1 MRLKLNG
8 TDFYMLYEPTGIE
21 DWMLVAVVP
30 TDIVNKNMN
39 KLQFCTI
46 LLVGGIFAAL
56 GIILILM
63 IVRANGVKLK
73 RKNTEL
79 LYRDE
84 LFTKLSRNVDDIF
97 MMLDIVSG
105 KPDYVSPNIERL
117 LGISVEEVLHDVHV
131 LDKLHPEDTLK
142 QKVERLEGIQN
153 EEQRE
158 WNFEYIHQKTRERR
172 WFHIVA
178 MRSEV
183 EGRSKY
189 IFVMSDRTEDKKVNQ
204 ALEEAAHAAEAAN
217 RAKSTFL
224 SNISHDIRTPMNAI
238 SGFTTLAI
246 RSMDQKEKV
255 RDYLAKI
262 QVSGDH
268 LMSLINDV
276 LDMSRIESGRI
287 HLEESEVKLPE
298 VLSELETITS
308 GHVQAKQ
315 LKLSVDAGEIAN
327 ETVCCDKTRLNQI
340 LLNLLSNAIK
350 FTPVGGR
357 ISVRLRQLPGTQ
369 ENKTVCGI
377 AVYEFSVKDNGIGM
391 SPEFIKKIFDPFER
405 ERTSTVS
412 RVPGTGLGMS
422 ISKNLVEMMGGTIEV
437 QSEQGKGTEFMI
449 HIPMR
454 VCSGEKPADHCS
466 VEKRMDHD
474 FGRPSADRVEET
486 FSPMTAGNDFSGRHV
501 LLVEDNEL
509 NREIATAILR
519 GYGFEVDTAENGAI
533 AVEKV
538 QSAAP
543 DTYDIV
549 LMDVLMPVMD
559 GFLSKPI
566 DIDELWKTL
575 RRLLQD

>member
-1 MRLKLNG
+1 MNKHEHAMIRRRSMLLTVTVLLCIAAGSLRYYTLVTQTVYEESVSHLRELLHQTGTVLNG
-8 TDFYMLYEPTGIE
+8 FVEHNMIYLHMRSISIQEIDGDE
-21 DWMLVAVVP
+21 DIQQYL
-30 TDIVNKNMN
+30 
-39 KLQFCTI
+39 
-46 LLVGGIFAAL
+46 
-56 GIILILM
+56 
-63 IVRANGVKLK
+63 
-73 RKNTEL
+73 E
-79 LYRDE
+79 
-84 LFTKLSRNVDDIF
+84 
-97 MMLDIVSG
+97 
-105 KPDYVSPNIERL
+105 
-117 LGISVEEVLHDVHV
+117 
-131 LDKLHPEDTLK
+131 
-142 QKVERLEGIQN
+142 KVERLEGIQN

-377 AVYEFSVKDNGIGM
+377 AVYEFRVKDNGIGM

-422 ISKNLVEMMGGTIEV
+422 ISKNLVEMMGGAIEV

-449 HIPMR
+449 RIPMR
-454 VCSGEKPADHCS
+454 VCSGEKSADHCS
-466 VEKRMDHD
+466 GEKRMDHD

-559 GFLSKPI
+559 GYEATRRIRALEDPARAKIRILAMTANAFEEDRKAAFAAGMDGFLSKPI

-575 RRLLQD
+575 RRLLQS

>member
-1 MRLKLNG
+1 
-8 TDFYMLYEPTGIE
+8 
-21 DWMLVAVVP
+21 
-30 TDIVNKNMN
+30 
-39 KLQFCTI
+39 
-46 LLVGGIFAAL
+46 
-56 GIILILM
+56 
-63 IVRANGVKLK
+63 
-73 RKNTEL
+73 
-79 LYRDE
+79 
-84 LFTKLSRNVDDIF
+84 
-97 MMLDIVSG
+97 
-105 KPDYVSPNIERL
+105 
-117 LGISVEEVLHDVHV
+117 
-131 LDKLHPEDTLK
+131 
-142 QKVERLEGIQN
+142 
-153 EEQRE
+153 
-158 WNFEYIHQKTRERR
+158 
-172 WFHIVA
+172 

-298 VLSELETITS
+298 VLRELETITS

-377 AVYEFSVKDNGIGM
+377 AVYEFRVKDNGIGM

-449 HIPMR
+449 RIPMR
-454 VCSGEKPADHCS
+454 VCSGEKSADHCS
-466 VEKRMDHD
+466 GEKRMDHD

-519 GYGFEVDTAENGAI
+519 EYGFEVDIAENGAI

-559 GFLSKPI
+559 GYEATRRIRALEDPARAKIRILAMIANAFEEDRKAAFAVGMDGFLSKPI

-575 RRLLQD
+575 RRLLQS

>member
-1 MRLKLNG
+1 MIRRQSMLLTVTVLLLCIAAGSLRYYTLVTQTVYEESVSHLRELLHQTGTVLNG
-8 TDFYMLYEPTGIE
+8 FVEHNMTYLHMRSISIQEIDE
-21 DWMLVAVVP
+21 DE
-30 TDIVNKNMN
+30 DIQQY
-39 KLQFCTI
+39 L
-46 LLVGGIFAAL
+46 
-56 GIILILM
+56 
-63 IVRANGVKLK
+63 
-73 RKNTEL
+73 E
-79 LYRDE
+79 
-84 LFTKLSRNVDDIF
+84 
-97 MMLDIVSG
+97 
-105 KPDYVSPNIERL
+105 
-117 LGISVEEVLHDVHV
+117 
-131 LDKLHPEDTLK
+131 
-142 QKVERLEGIQN
+142 KVERLEGIQN

-158 WNFEYIHQKTRERR
+158 WDFEYIHQKTRERR

-255 RDYLAKI
+255 RDYLTKI

-357 ISVRLRQLPGTQ
+357 ISVRLRKLPGTQ

-377 AVYEFSVKDNGIGM
+377 AVYEFRVKDNGIGM

-454 VCSGEKPADHCS
+454 VCSGEKPTDHCS
-466 VEKRMDHD
+466 GEKRMDHD

-559 GFLSKPI
+559 GYEATRRIRALEDPTRAKIRILAMTANAFEEDRKAAFAAGMDGFLSKPI

-575 RRLLQD
+575 RRLLQS

>member
-1 MRLKLNG
+1 
-8 TDFYMLYEPTGIE
+8 
-21 DWMLVAVVP
+21 
-30 TDIVNKNMN
+30 
-39 KLQFCTI
+39 
-46 LLVGGIFAAL
+46 
-56 GIILILM
+56 
-63 IVRANGVKLK
+63 
-73 RKNTEL
+73 
-79 LYRDE
+79 
-84 LFTKLSRNVDDIF
+84 
-97 MMLDIVSG
+97 
-105 KPDYVSPNIERL
+105 
-117 LGISVEEVLHDVHV
+117 
-131 LDKLHPEDTLK
+131 
-142 QKVERLEGIQN
+142 
-153 EEQRE
+153 
-158 WNFEYIHQKTRERR
+158 
-172 WFHIVA
+172 
-178 MRSEV
+178 
-183 EGRSKY
+183 
-189 IFVMSDRTEDKKVNQ
+189 
-204 ALEEAAHAAEAAN
+204 
-217 RAKSTFL
+217 
-224 SNISHDIRTPMNAI
+224 MNAI

-377 AVYEFSVKDNGIGM
+377 AVYEFRVKDNGIGM

-437 QSEQGKGTEFMI
+437 QSEQGKGTEFMVR
-449 HIPMR
+449 IPMR
-454 VCSGEKPADHCS
+454 VCSGEKQADHCS
-466 VEKRMDHD
+466 GEMRMDHD

-486 FSPMTAGNDFSGRHV
+486 FSPMTAGNDFFGRHV

-559 GFLSKPI
+559 GYEATRRIRALEDPTRAKIRILAMTANAFEEDRKAAFAAGMDGFLSKPI

>member
-1 MRLKLNG
+1 
-8 TDFYMLYEPTGIE
+8 
-21 DWMLVAVVP
+21 
-30 TDIVNKNMN
+30 
-39 KLQFCTI
+39 
-46 LLVGGIFAAL
+46 
-56 GIILILM
+56 
-63 IVRANGVKLK
+63 
-73 RKNTEL
+73 
-79 LYRDE
+79 
-84 LFTKLSRNVDDIF
+84 
-97 MMLDIVSG
+97 
-105 KPDYVSPNIERL
+105 
-117 LGISVEEVLHDVHV
+117 
-131 LDKLHPEDTLK
+131 
-142 QKVERLEGIQN
+142 
-153 EEQRE
+153 
-158 WNFEYIHQKTRERR
+158 
-172 WFHIVA
+172 

-204 ALEEAAHAAEAAN
+204 ALEEAARAAEAAN

-262 QVSGDH
+262 QVFGDH

-377 AVYEFSVKDNGIGM
+377 AVYEFRVKDNGIGM

-405 ERTSTVS
+405 ERISTVS

-449 HIPMR
+449 RIPMR
-454 VCSGEKPADHCS
+454 VCSG
-466 VEKRMDHD
+466 EKRMDHD

-486 FSPMTAGNDFSGRHV
+486 FSPMPAGNDFSGRHV

-559 GFLSKPI
+559 GYEATRRIRALEDPTRAKIRILAMTANAFEEDRKAAFAAGMDGFLSKLI

-575 RRLLQD
+575 RRLLQS

>member
-1 MRLKLNG
+1 MNKHEHAMIRRQSMLLTVTVLLLCIAAGSLRYYTLVTQTVYEESVSHLRELLHQTGTVLNG
-8 TDFYMLYEPTGIE
+8 FVEHNMTYLHMRSISIQEIDE
-21 DWMLVAVVP
+21 DE
-30 TDIVNKNMN
+30 DIQQY
-39 KLQFCTI
+39 L
-46 LLVGGIFAAL
+46 
-56 GIILILM
+56 
-63 IVRANGVKLK
+63 
-73 RKNTEL
+73 E
-79 LYRDE
+79 
-84 LFTKLSRNVDDIF
+84 
-97 MMLDIVSG
+97 
-105 KPDYVSPNIERL
+105 
-117 LGISVEEVLHDVHV
+117 
-131 LDKLHPEDTLK
+131 
-142 QKVERLEGIQN
+142 KVERLEGIQN

-158 WNFEYIHQKTRERR
+158 WDFEYIHQKTRERR

-204 ALEEAAHAAEAAN
+204 ALEEVAHAAEAAN

-298 VLSELETITS
+298 MLSELETITS

-315 LKLSVDAGEIAN
+315 LKLSVAAGEIAN

-377 AVYEFSVKDNGIGM
+377 AVYEFRVKDNGIGM

-449 HIPMR
+449 RVPMR
-454 VCSGEKPADHCS
+454 VCCEEKQADHCS
-466 VEKRMDHD
+466 GEKRMDHD

-559 GFLSKPI
+559 GYEATRRIRALEDPIRAKIRILAMTANAFEEDRRAAFAAGMDGFLSKPI

>member
-1 MRLKLNG
+1 MLLTVTVLLCIAAGSLLYYTLVTQTVYEESVSHLRELLHQTGTVLNG
-8 TDFYMLYEPTGIE
+8 FVEHNMTYLHMRSISIQEIDE
-21 DWMLVAVVP
+21 DE
-30 TDIVNKNMN
+30 DIQQYLEK
-39 KLQFCTI
+39 
-46 LLVGGIFAAL
+46 
-56 GIILILM
+56 
-63 IVRANGVKLK
+63 VK
-73 RKNTEL
+73 
-79 LYRDE
+79 
-84 LFTKLSRNVDDIF
+84 
-97 MMLDIVSG
+97 
-105 KPDYVSPNIERL
+105 
-117 LGISVEEVLHDVHV
+117 
-131 LDKLHPEDTLK
+131 
-142 QKVERLEGIQN
+142 RLEGIQN

-369 ENKTVCGI
+369 ENKTACEI
-377 AVYEFSVKDNGIGM
+377 AVYEFRVKDNGIGM
-391 SPEFIKKIFDPFER
+391 SPEFIKKIFDSFER

-449 HIPMR
+449 RIPMR
-454 VCSGEKPADHCS
+454 VCCEEKQADHCS
-466 VEKRMDHD
+466 GEKRMDHD

-559 GFLSKPI
+559 GYEATRRIRALEDPARAKIRILAMTANAFEEDRRAAFAAGMDGFLSKPI

>member
-1 MRLKLNG
+1 MIRRRSMLLTVTVLLCIAAGSLRYYTLVTQTVYEESVSHLRELLHQTGTVLNG
-8 TDFYMLYEPTGIE
+8 FVEHNMTYLHMRSIWIQEIDE
-21 DWMLVAVVP
+21 DE
-30 TDIVNKNMN
+30 DIQQY
-39 KLQFCTI
+39 L
-46 LLVGGIFAAL
+46 
-56 GIILILM
+56 
-63 IVRANGVKLK
+63 
-73 RKNTEL
+73 E
-79 LYRDE
+79 
-84 LFTKLSRNVDDIF
+84 
-97 MMLDIVSG
+97 
-105 KPDYVSPNIERL
+105 
-117 LGISVEEVLHDVHV
+117 
-131 LDKLHPEDTLK
+131 
-142 QKVERLEGIQN
+142 KVERLEGIQN

-158 WNFEYIHQKTRERR
+158 WDFEYIHQKTRERR

-298 VLSELETITS
+298 MLSELETITS

-377 AVYEFSVKDNGIGM
+377 AVYEFRVKDNGIGM

-449 HIPMR
+449 RIPMR
-454 VCSGEKPADHCS
+454 VCSGEKSADHCS
-466 VEKRMDHD
+466 GEKWMDHD

-519 GYGFEVDTAENGAI
+519 GYGFEVDTVENGAI

-538 QSAAP
+538 QSAAA

-549 LMDVLMPVMD
+549 LMDVLMPVMDGYEATRRIRALEDPARAKIRILAMTANAFEEDRKAAFAAGMD

-575 RRLLQD
+575 RRLLQS

>member
-1 MRLKLNG
+1 
-8 TDFYMLYEPTGIE
+8 
-21 DWMLVAVVP
+21 
-30 TDIVNKNMN
+30 
-39 KLQFCTI
+39 
-46 LLVGGIFAAL
+46 
-56 GIILILM
+56 
-63 IVRANGVKLK
+63 
-73 RKNTEL
+73 
-79 LYRDE
+79 
-84 LFTKLSRNVDDIF
+84 
-97 MMLDIVSG
+97 
-105 KPDYVSPNIERL
+105 
-117 LGISVEEVLHDVHV
+117 
-131 LDKLHPEDTLK
+131 
-142 QKVERLEGIQN
+142 
-153 EEQRE
+153 
-158 WNFEYIHQKTRERR
+158 
-172 WFHIVA
+172 
-178 MRSEV
+178 
-183 EGRSKY
+183 
-189 IFVMSDRTEDKKVNQ
+189 
-204 ALEEAAHAAEAAN
+204 
-217 RAKSTFL
+217 
-224 SNISHDIRTPMNAI
+224 
-238 SGFTTLAI
+238 
-246 RSMDQKEKV
+246 
-255 RDYLAKI
+255 
-262 QVSGDH
+262 
-268 LMSLINDV
+268 MSLINDV
-276 LDMSRIESGRI
+276 LDMSRVESGRI

-377 AVYEFSVKDNGIGM
+377 AVYEFRVKDNGIGM

-449 HIPMR
+449 RIPMR
-454 VCSGEKPADHCS
+454 VCSGEKSTDHCS
-466 VEKRMDHD
+466 GEKRMDHD

-543 DTYDIV
+543 DIYDIV

>member
-1 MRLKLNG
+1 MIRRRSVLLTVTVLLCIAAGSLRYYTLVTQTVYEESVSHLRELLHQTGTVLNG
-8 TDFYMLYEPTGIE
+8 FVEHNMIYLHMRSISIQEIDE
-21 DWMLVAVVP
+21 DE
-30 TDIVNKNMN
+30 DIQQY
-39 KLQFCTI
+39 L
-46 LLVGGIFAAL
+46 
-56 GIILILM
+56 
-63 IVRANGVKLK
+63 
-73 RKNTEL
+73 E
-79 LYRDE
+79 
-84 LFTKLSRNVDDIF
+84 
-97 MMLDIVSG
+97 
-105 KPDYVSPNIERL
+105 
-117 LGISVEEVLHDVHV
+117 
-131 LDKLHPEDTLK
+131 
-142 QKVERLEGIQN
+142 KVERLEEIQN

-158 WNFEYIHQKTRERR
+158 WDFEYIHQKTRERR

-298 VLSELETITS
+298 VLRELETITS

-377 AVYEFSVKDNGIGM
+377 AVYEFRVKDNGIGM

-449 HIPMR
+449 RIPMR
-454 VCSGEKPADHCS
+454 VCSGEKSADHCS
-466 VEKRMDHD
+466 GEKWMDHD

-486 FSPMTAGNDFSGRHV
+486 FSPMTAGNNFSGRHV

-519 GYGFEVDTAENGAI
+519 EYGFEVDTAENGAI

-559 GFLSKPI
+559 GYEATRRIRALEDPARAKIRILAMTANAFEEDRKAAFAVGMDGFLSKPI

-575 RRLLQD
+575 RRLLQS

>member
-1 MRLKLNG
+1 MLPTVTVLLLCIAVGGLRYYTLMTQTVYEESVSHLRELLHQTGTVLNG
-8 TDFYMLYEPTGIE
+8 FVEHNMIYLHMRSISIQEIDE
-21 DWMLVAVVP
+21 DE
-30 TDIVNKNMN
+30 DIQQY
-39 KLQFCTI
+39 L
-46 LLVGGIFAAL
+46 
-56 GIILILM
+56 
-63 IVRANGVKLK
+63 
-73 RKNTEL
+73 E
-79 LYRDE
+79 
-84 LFTKLSRNVDDIF
+84 
-97 MMLDIVSG
+97 
-105 KPDYVSPNIERL
+105 
-117 LGISVEEVLHDVHV
+117 
-131 LDKLHPEDTLK
+131 
-142 QKVERLEGIQN
+142 KVERLEGIQN

-255 RDYLAKI
+255 RDYLTKI

-357 ISVRLRQLPGTQ
+357 ISVRLRKLPGTQ

-377 AVYEFSVKDNGIGM
+377 AVYEFRVKDNGIGM

-449 HIPMR
+449 RIPMR

-466 VEKRMDHD
+466 GEKRMDHD

-559 GFLSKPI
+559 GYEATRRIRALEDPTRAKIRILAMTANAFEEDRKAAFAAGMDGFLSKPI

-575 RRLLQD
+575 RRLLQS

>member
-1 MRLKLNG
+1 
-8 TDFYMLYEPTGIE
+8 
-21 DWMLVAVVP
+21 
-30 TDIVNKNMN
+30 
-39 KLQFCTI
+39 
-46 LLVGGIFAAL
+46 
-56 GIILILM
+56 
-63 IVRANGVKLK
+63 
-73 RKNTEL
+73 
-79 LYRDE
+79 
-84 LFTKLSRNVDDIF
+84 
-97 MMLDIVSG
+97 
-105 KPDYVSPNIERL
+105 
-117 LGISVEEVLHDVHV
+117 
-131 LDKLHPEDTLK
+131 
-142 QKVERLEGIQN
+142 
-153 EEQRE
+153 
-158 WNFEYIHQKTRERR
+158 
-172 WFHIVA
+172 
-178 MRSEV
+178 
-183 EGRSKY
+183 
-189 IFVMSDRTEDKKVNQ
+189 
-204 ALEEAAHAAEAAN
+204 
-217 RAKSTFL
+217 
-224 SNISHDIRTPMNAI
+224 
-238 SGFTTLAI
+238 
-246 RSMDQKEKV
+246 
-255 RDYLAKI
+255 
-262 QVSGDH
+262 
-268 LMSLINDV
+268 MSLINDV

-327 ETVCCDKTRLNQI
+327 ETVCCDRTRLNQI

-377 AVYEFSVKDNGIGM
+377 AVYEFRVKDNGIGM

-437 QSEQGKGTEFMI
+437 QSEQGKGTEFMVR
-449 HIPMR
+449 IPMR
-454 VCSGEKPADHCS
+454 VCSGEKPTDHCS
-466 VEKRMDHD
+466 GEKRMDHD
-474 FGRPSADRVEET
+474 FGRPSASTVEET

-519 GYGFEVDTAENGAI
+519 EYGFEVDTAENGAI

>member
-1 MRLKLNG
+1 
-8 TDFYMLYEPTGIE
+8 
-21 DWMLVAVVP
+21 
-30 TDIVNKNMN
+30 
-39 KLQFCTI
+39 
-46 LLVGGIFAAL
+46 
-56 GIILILM
+56 
-63 IVRANGVKLK
+63 
-73 RKNTEL
+73 
-79 LYRDE
+79 
-84 LFTKLSRNVDDIF
+84 
-97 MMLDIVSG
+97 
-105 KPDYVSPNIERL
+105 
-117 LGISVEEVLHDVHV
+117 
-131 LDKLHPEDTLK
+131 
-142 QKVERLEGIQN
+142 
-153 EEQRE
+153 
-158 WNFEYIHQKTRERR
+158 
-172 WFHIVA
+172 
-178 MRSEV
+178 
-183 EGRSKY
+183 
-189 IFVMSDRTEDKKVNQ
+189 
-204 ALEEAAHAAEAAN
+204 
-217 RAKSTFL
+217 
-224 SNISHDIRTPMNAI
+224 
-238 SGFTTLAI
+238 
-246 RSMDQKEKV
+246 
-255 RDYLAKI
+255 
-262 QVSGDH
+262 
-268 LMSLINDV
+268 MSLINDV

-377 AVYEFSVKDNGIGM
+377 AVYEFRVKDNGIGM

-449 HIPMR
+449 RIPMR

-466 VEKRMDHD
+466 GEKRMDHD

-538 QSAAP
+538 QSATP

-566 DIDELWKTL
+566 DIDELWKIL

>member
-1 MRLKLNG
+1 
-8 TDFYMLYEPTGIE
+8 
-21 DWMLVAVVP
+21 
-30 TDIVNKNMN
+30 
-39 KLQFCTI
+39 
-46 LLVGGIFAAL
+46 
-56 GIILILM
+56 
-63 IVRANGVKLK
+63 
-73 RKNTEL
+73 
-79 LYRDE
+79 
-84 LFTKLSRNVDDIF
+84 
-97 MMLDIVSG
+97 
-105 KPDYVSPNIERL
+105 
-117 LGISVEEVLHDVHV
+117 
-131 LDKLHPEDTLK
+131 
-142 QKVERLEGIQN
+142 
-153 EEQRE
+153 
-158 WNFEYIHQKTRERR
+158 
-172 WFHIVA
+172 
-178 MRSEV
+178 
-183 EGRSKY
+183 
-189 IFVMSDRTEDKKVNQ
+189 
-204 ALEEAAHAAEAAN
+204 
-217 RAKSTFL
+217 
-224 SNISHDIRTPMNAI
+224 
-238 SGFTTLAI
+238 
-246 RSMDQKEKV
+246 
-255 RDYLAKI
+255 
-262 QVSGDH
+262 
-268 LMSLINDV
+268 MSLINDV

-377 AVYEFSVKDNGIGM
+377 AVYEFRVKDNGIGM

-412 RVPGTGLGMS
+412 RFPGTGLGMS

-449 HIPMR
+449 RIPMR
-454 VCSGEKPADHCS
+454 VCSGEKSADHCS
-466 VEKRMDHD
+466 GEKWMDHD

-486 FSPMTAGNDFSGRHV
+486 FSPMTAGNNFSGRHV

>member
-1 MRLKLNG
+1 
-8 TDFYMLYEPTGIE
+8 
-21 DWMLVAVVP
+21 
-30 TDIVNKNMN
+30 
-39 KLQFCTI
+39 
-46 LLVGGIFAAL
+46 
-56 GIILILM
+56 
-63 IVRANGVKLK
+63 
-73 RKNTEL
+73 
-79 LYRDE
+79 
-84 LFTKLSRNVDDIF
+84 
-97 MMLDIVSG
+97 
-105 KPDYVSPNIERL
+105 
-117 LGISVEEVLHDVHV
+117 
-131 LDKLHPEDTLK
+131 
-142 QKVERLEGIQN
+142 
-153 EEQRE
+153 
-158 WNFEYIHQKTRERR
+158 
-172 WFHIVA
+172 
-178 MRSEV
+178 
-183 EGRSKY
+183 
-189 IFVMSDRTEDKKVNQ
+189 
-204 ALEEAAHAAEAAN
+204 
-217 RAKSTFL
+217 
-224 SNISHDIRTPMNAI
+224 
-238 SGFTTLAI
+238 
-246 RSMDQKEKV
+246 
-255 RDYLAKI
+255 
-262 QVSGDH
+262 
-268 LMSLINDV
+268 MSLINDV

-298 VLSELETITS
+298 VLRELETITS

-369 ENKTVCGI
+369 ENKIVCGI
-377 AVYEFSVKDNGIGM
+377 AVYEFRVKDNGIGM

-449 HIPMR
+449 RIPMR
-454 VCSGEKPADHCS
+454 VCCEEKQADHCS
-466 VEKRMDHD
+466 GEKRMDHD
-474 FGRPSADRVEET
+474 FGRPSADRAEET

-559 GFLSKPI
+559 GYEATRRIRALEDPTRAKIRILAMTANAFEEDRRAAFAAGMDGFLSKPI

>member
-1 MRLKLNG
+1 
-8 TDFYMLYEPTGIE
+8 
-21 DWMLVAVVP
+21 
-30 TDIVNKNMN
+30 
-39 KLQFCTI
+39 
-46 LLVGGIFAAL
+46 
-56 GIILILM
+56 
-63 IVRANGVKLK
+63 
-73 RKNTEL
+73 
-79 LYRDE
+79 
-84 LFTKLSRNVDDIF
+84 
-97 MMLDIVSG
+97 
-105 KPDYVSPNIERL
+105 
-117 LGISVEEVLHDVHV
+117 
-131 LDKLHPEDTLK
+131 
-142 QKVERLEGIQN
+142 
-153 EEQRE
+153 
-158 WNFEYIHQKTRERR
+158 
-172 WFHIVA
+172 
-178 MRSEV
+178 
-183 EGRSKY
+183 
-189 IFVMSDRTEDKKVNQ
+189 
-204 ALEEAAHAAEAAN
+204 
-217 RAKSTFL
+217 
-224 SNISHDIRTPMNAI
+224 
-238 SGFTTLAI
+238 
-246 RSMDQKEKV
+246 
-255 RDYLAKI
+255 
-262 QVSGDH
+262 
-268 LMSLINDV
+268 MSLINDV
-276 LDMSRIESGRI
+276 LDMSRIESGQI

-350 FTPVGGR
+350 FTLVGGR

-369 ENKTVCGI
+369 ENKTVRGI
-377 AVYEFSVKDNGIGM
+377 AVYEFRVKDNGIGM

-422 ISKNLVEMMGGTIEV
+422 ISKNLVEMMGGPIEV

-449 HIPMR
+449 RIPMR
-454 VCSGEKPADHCS
+454 VCGEEKPADHCS
-466 VEKRMDHD
+466 GEKRMDHD
-474 FGRPSADRVEET
+474 FERPSASRREET

-501 LLVEDNEL
+501 LLAEDNEL

-519 GYGFEVDTAENGAI
+519 EYGFEVDTAENGAI

-575 RRLLQD
+575 RRLLQS